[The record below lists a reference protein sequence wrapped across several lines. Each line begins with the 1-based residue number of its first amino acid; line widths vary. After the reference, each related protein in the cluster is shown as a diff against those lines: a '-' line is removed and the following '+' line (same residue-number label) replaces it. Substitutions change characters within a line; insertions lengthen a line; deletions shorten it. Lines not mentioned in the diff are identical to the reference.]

1 MRYISFLRAINVGGH
16 VVKMAE
22 LKAIFGSAGL
32 SEVETFI
39 ASGNVIL
46 TSMGKPLAL
55 ERKIEKALFG
65 TLGYTVDTFLRTAD
79 EIREVAECAPFT
91 AGRIDSAGAFNV
103 AFTRAPLTVEQ
114 QRLLAQFDSDLDSFA
129 TVGREIYW
137 LSRAKQSESKF
148 LSSKMERLLD
158 LRVTWRNINTVR
170 RLSAKYPPARYNGTG
185 R

>member
-22 LKAIFGSAGL
+22 LQAIFGSAGL
-32 SEVETFI
+32 REVETFI
-39 ASGNVIL
+39 ASGNVIF
-46 TSMGKPLAL
+46 TTKGVKPGSL
-55 ERKIEKALFG
+55 ERKIEKALFD

-137 LSRAKQSESKF
+137 LCRAKQSESKF

-170 RLSAKYPPARYNGTG
+170 RLSAKYPAA
-185 R
+185 